1 MIPTPGEHGA
11 SPGPIQRRAFS
22 RCGIGSRGRTRCG
35 RIGAAEVLGTARPG
49 TAPLTDAGGPGTRAS
64 WERGRPARV
73 PRRPYPAPGGV
84 RAAGLPRQAEAVL
97 GPDRSELAD
106 RNRLPRGRHGAN
118 PHAVISAG
126 LRPGPEF
133 ALAYQRGGRTAPER
147 HYRPPHRS
155 HRVVV
160 PTPTPNRLQRR
171 QQLLVRQCLQ
181 HPLQATK
188 LGQLL
193 DIGPGKSTVSA
204 IAIACL
210 LTGSRYGSRDESI
223 VPCGDTYIHL
233 IDLIYNILRCRC
245 GRKRRRSGRGRWR
258 RARPRRPARGPRAGR
273 GGAPPR
279 RQAAEGRR
287 AGGMRAGAERAARPA
302 GAGRAAA
309 VDSRFRGN
317 DSERHR
323 HGPGRTGGLPS
334 RHSRESGNPRRPAR
348 RRHRLG
354 RAGGAREGEGPR
366 PAGASDRP
374 CAPPAC
380 RGRLYLAE
388 GGQSSAARRG
398 AGTAGRG

>member
-1 MIPTPGEHGA
+1 M
-11 SPGPIQRRAFS
+11 
-22 RCGIGSRGRTRCG
+22 
-35 RIGAAEVLGTARPG
+35 V
-49 TAPLTDAGGPGTRAS
+49 
-64 WERGRPARV
+64 
-73 PRRPYPAPGGV
+73 
-84 RAAGLPRQAEAVL
+84 
-97 GPDRSELAD
+97 
-106 RNRLPRGRHGAN
+106 
-118 PHAVISAG
+118 
-126 LRPGPEF
+126 
-133 ALAYQRGGRTAPER
+133 PER

-193 DIGPGKSTVSA
+193 DIGPGKGTVSA

-233 IDLIYNILRCRC
+233 IDLIYNILRCRR

-258 RARPRRPARGPRAGR
+258 RARPRHPARGPRAGR

-354 RAGGAREGEGPR
+354 RAGGAREGGGPR
-366 PAGASDRP
+366 PAGAGDRS